1 MMQYEL
7 FETPKLTEA
16 RWRERQPNRRMRIKE
31 RIAFH
36 RHAMLRLYRT
46 LDEIDGIEQQL
57 G

>member
-1 MMQYEL
+1 MQYEL